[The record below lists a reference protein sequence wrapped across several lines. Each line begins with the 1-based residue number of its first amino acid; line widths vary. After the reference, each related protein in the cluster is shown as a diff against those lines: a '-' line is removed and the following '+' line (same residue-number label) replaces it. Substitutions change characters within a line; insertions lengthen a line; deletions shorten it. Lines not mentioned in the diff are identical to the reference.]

1 VACARKW
8 ARQPVSLERVDFK
21 FSLRHCSLSSNAS
34 INNSPI
40 TVYISFPIIILE
52 TFKFNLN
59 TNTRRNPSFSVLQ
72 SATGSLVEKTR
83 FDTTKVDKEIRQNR
97 FVTLG

>member
-1 VACARKW
+1 MVRAPPRARTTNPSQRELILNSVYDT
-8 ARQPVSLERVDFK
+8 A
-21 FSLRHCSLSSNAS
+21 SLSSNAS
-34 INNSPI
+34 INKSPI
-40 TVYISFPIIILE
+40 TVYISFPIIIRE

-59 TNTRRNPSFSVLQ
+59 TKRRNPSFSVLQ